1 MNVVDAVADSQ
12 KPDRRKAGHQ
22 LKHSYWKRFMSKESS
37 HDTFARSGDGKRT
50 AERLLSNLSGFN
62 PDKRAAQLVPAITN
76 FDGLDGAI
84 FPLRAGFAAPTKIHL
99 TMHADGGSADCLG

>member
-22 LKHSYWKRFMSKESS
+22 LKHSYWKS
-37 HDTFARSGDGKRT
+37 
-50 AERLLSNLSGFN
+50 LLSNLSGFN
-62 PDKRAAQLVPAITN
+62 PDKRAAQLVPAITM

-84 FPLRAGFAAPTKIHL
+84 FPLRAGLAAPTKIHL